1 MGRQPGGAAALLQPW
16 LHIAL
21 GGQAVEPIGIQ
32 QQQASEILQLSF
44 EGAAAQPGAIGHR
57 IEALQGRLWLGQ
69 QHMGQHLPQLL
80 GQGLWHH
87 PFQPTNAAAA
97 GGFQAQPRGT
107 EVVAAAGKHPQP
119 APSVL
124 GGSQR
129 RLRPGALL
137 LSRSELQRPKLA
149 SSPRLGKTDVGR
161 LKGMRCCSP
170 TQAMALSCQ
179 KPRFHSP
186 TIKLRWQQAVPFRW
200 AGLCRYQGR
209 WGHRCSRSGHRCV
222 GALAAIG

>member
-1 MGRQPGGAAALLQPW
+1 M
-16 LHIAL
+16 

-44 EGAAAQPGAIGHR
+44 ECAAAQPGAIGHR

-69 QHMGQHLPQLL
+69 QHMGQHLPELL

-124 GGSQR
+124 GGGQR
-129 RLRPGALL
+129 RLRPGGAAAEQIRAPQAQARLLPQAGQNRCRQAQGDALL
-137 LSRSELQRPKLA
+137 LAHPGHGAVLPEA
-149 SSPRLGKTDVGR
+149 SLPQPND
-161 LKGMRCCSP
+161 
-170 TQAMALSCQ
+170 QA
-179 KPRFHSP
+179 
-186 TIKLRWQQAVPFRW
+186 
-200 AGLCRYQGR
+200 
-209 WGHRCSRSGHRCV
+209 
-222 GALAAIG
+222 ALAAGGAIAGGLACVAIEAAGAIDAPDQATAALARLQQLG